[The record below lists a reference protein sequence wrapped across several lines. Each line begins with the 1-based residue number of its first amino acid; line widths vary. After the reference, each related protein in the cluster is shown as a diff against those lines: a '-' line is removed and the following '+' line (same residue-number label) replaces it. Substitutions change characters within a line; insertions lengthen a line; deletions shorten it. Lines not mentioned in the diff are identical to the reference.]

1 MKKLNLLLAATALA
15 VACSG
20 PVSNGTAN
28 VANRT
33 ENIVGITEG
42 QPVATADLSI
52 SGMTCEMMC
61 GGLIKGALVKV
72 PGVENAEVAF
82 TAGDAIGHVKVTYD
96 PAQVDDARFVEA
108 VQSLADGQYK
118 VESIA
123 VEKQVKEDRHAE
135 VLSAARSCCAHA
147 VMISEARLPS
157 LLGMLFALMRA

>member
-1 MKKLNLLLAATALA
+1 MLTALALLAACGGSNTTDSGK
-15 VACSG
+15 VA
-20 PVSNGTAN
+20 A
-28 VANRT
+28 RT

-42 QPVATADLSI
+42 KPMATADMGI